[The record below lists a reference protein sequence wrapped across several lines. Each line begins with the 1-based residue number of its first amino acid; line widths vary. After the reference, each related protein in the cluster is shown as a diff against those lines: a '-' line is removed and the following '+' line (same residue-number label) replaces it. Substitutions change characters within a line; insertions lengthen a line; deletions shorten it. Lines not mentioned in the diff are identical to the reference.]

1 MDFKSGSLD
10 YPDYRNQCR
19 HVLCNRVQKDNER
32 HATYK
37 YIRRVNGKCQAIVSL
52 LWLHK
57 QKVCAIRFHSN
68 MAETTKRTI
77 GRKEILTLAWQDETV
92 AGIPEDEIRTLL
104 SEGSGIL

>member
-1 MDFKSGSLD
+1 
-10 YPDYRNQCR
+10 
-19 HVLCNRVQKDNER
+19 
-32 HATYK
+32 
-37 YIRRVNGKCQAIVSL
+37 
-52 LWLHK
+52 
-57 QKVCAIRFHSN
+57 